1 MTKKDALESVP
12 SSSGSWPP
20 EVSVTKVIWNSS
32 AGMARSP
39 WLASATASGLCRLDW
54 LLGRFAHDRF
64 PYVDI
69 QSLRGDVEMDEV
81 DELEDDDG
89 EEDED

>member
-1 MTKKDALESVP
+1 M
-12 SSSGSWPP
+12 
-20 EVSVTKVIWNSS
+20 TKVIWNSG

-54 LLGRFAHDRF
+54 LLGRFAHNRF

-69 QSLRGDVEMDEV
+69 HRLRGDVEMDEV
-81 DELEDDDG
+81 DELEDDDD